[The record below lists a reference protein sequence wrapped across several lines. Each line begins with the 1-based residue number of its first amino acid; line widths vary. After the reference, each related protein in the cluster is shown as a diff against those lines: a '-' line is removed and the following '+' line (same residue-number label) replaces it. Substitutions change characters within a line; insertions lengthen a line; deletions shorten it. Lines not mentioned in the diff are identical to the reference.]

1 MRVKVAVPI
10 AQAVDELKEKVLASA
25 ETIEEQIAGET
36 DWETVRSIAGREHW
50 LLLIYSIQTLL
61 IDPSQFKVLNELL
74 HKEAGG
80 KGRIE
85 TLVFANVASTSTT

>member
-1 MRVKVAVPI
+1 MRVKVAVPV
-10 AQAVDELKEKVLASA
+10 AQAVDEVKEKVLASA
-25 ETIEEQIAGET
+25 ETVEEQNTGEA
-36 DWETVRSIAGREHW
+36 DWETVRTIAGQEHS
-50 LLLIYSIQTLL
+50 LLLIYPIQTLL

-85 TLVFANVASTSTT
+85 TLVFANIASTSTT